1 MAQVKSVLGWL
12 WLGAFSAALF
22 ACGCSIESNAQPKRP
37 VGVGDTRAANAK
49 LEQAVKENL
58 DAHAE
63 LKDAGLSVKADVT
76 KNEVMLSGAVASD
89 AFRKQAVEAA
99 KAAQVGIVVNDRI
112 RVQGRAG
119 ETPRS
124 SGQ

>member
-1 MAQVKSVLGWL
+1 MVKVKSILGL
-12 WLGAFSAALF
+12 LSLGALGAALF
-22 ACGCSIESNAQPKRP
+22 ACGGSNESNAQPKRP

-58 DAHAE
+58 DAHAR
-63 LKDAGLSVKADVT
+63 LKDAGLAVKADVT
-76 KNEVMLSGAVASD
+76 KNEVTLSGAVGSEAL
-89 AFRKQAVEAA
+89 REQAVEAA

-112 RVQGRAG
+112 QVQGRAA
-119 ETPRS
+119 ESPRS